1 MVESLLTG
9 TQQVMSIWKLGG
21 LTPRQLA
28 KRVWDEIDH
37 DNLLGRASELAYNFL
52 LALFPLLLFLIS
64 LFGLFASKSLQMQ
77 ANLLFYFAELLP
89 PAAADL
95 VSKTLEE
102 IVKTSSGGKLT
113 FGIVLALWA
122 GSGGMTTLISALN
135 AAYHVR
141 ETRSWIR
148 VHLIAIGLTL
158 AISLL
163 VIVALLIVLVGGHL
177 AQLVGSELHTGWV
190 FVLVWKIL
198 QWPAA
203 LAFISLAFALIYYFA
218 PDVEEQ
224 HWYWIT
230 PGSVVGTVL
239 WLLASFALR
248 AYLHFF
254 NSYSRSYGSL
264 GAVIILLLWFYV
276 TGFTFLIGGEINAQI
291 EHASARRGHPEAKE
305 PGRKAA

>member
-1 MVESLLTG
+1 MESLLTG

-21 LTPRQLA
+21 LRPRQLA
-28 KRVWDEIDH
+28 KRVWAEIDH

-95 VSKTLEE
+95 VSTTLEE

-148 VHLIAIGLTL
+148 VHLIAISLTL

-163 VIVALLIVLVGGHL
+163 VIAALLIVLVGGHL
-177 AQLVGSELHTGWV
+177 AQLVGSELHMGWL
-190 FVLVWKIL
+190 FVLGWRIL

-203 LAFISLAFALIYYFA
+203 LAFISLAFATIYYFG

-291 EHASARRGHPEAKE
+291 EHAAARRGHPEAKE